1 MNALDIS
8 LSDMKTR
15 TEPGRLTEV
24 RVAGD
29 RAELRTPAAWAEL
42 TSIADGIVRVEWHPG
57 ENWQNAPTR
66 YVSSG
71 GPPPTV
77 GPAFSPR
84 RVACGDQPV
93 CSAGSSRRAG
103 LQPVRTRLD
112 TGSLTI
118 EYATNPLHLRFHG
131 VQGPLLAESSKTP
144 PAYGSTGVAITW
156 EIARTDRIYGLGQN
170 AFVELNRVG
179 QVRRMAADHAA
190 CDGGDVPIA
199 FFISTGG
206 YGVVVDNPHL
216 AEFDLR
222 RPGRITFR
230 STGGY
235 ISYFVLA
242 GPGLDDVLRRY
253 VHLTGRPSLPPRWM
267 FGPSFCRIPGGPVA
281 GYRTANE
288 VMQTA
293 RTLRRRGI
301 PADALILDF
310 QWEKHIGDLRWDRR
324 HFLRA
329 RTMLRELDRQ
339 GLKTLVI
346 MKPAVNVTACTA
358 QEVVRR
364 RLVFDRLDGSPHAC
378 NFHRGQSYFLD
389 VFNPRTRRW
398 YAEQLRRLLADGVAG
413 WWTDEGDWLG
423 YLSQSVRDLSRS
435 PAAMR
440 NLYGDA
446 WCAAIDK
453 AQRSVTRNRV
463 VNITR
468 SVRIGSQRHGTIV
481 WSGDVSPTWECLA
494 AQIQMGLNM
503 GLSGVPF
510 WTTDGGGFEGPL
522 SRELYV
528 RWAQFAAFS
537 PITRFHGCG
546 PREPW
551 HFGPRA
557 EAAVRHIL
565 EWRMRLLPYIYSTA
579 RQAYEAGLPM
589 MRPMAWL
596 DPRDR
601 HFAGLAS
608 QYLFGDAL
616 LVRPVTQP
624 LAHIRK
630 SGGTV
635 RTDLTAGPWYDFWTN
650 DRVWPPAGHGRRAGK
665 PAVSTPASLGRIPVF
680 VRGPALVPLAHTAP
694 CTRDQS
700 WDALTLRVYTG
711 DPRSAWQADFTLYE
725 DDGTTTDY
733 EKGQCFQTRL
743 HASCEPGAAISL
755 TIAPDRRHRPYVP
768 KQRQWRI
775 ELIGLPAK
783 PVIRINHEPLPVQ
796 KRGTAWLVR
805 LPRAGTTRH
814 LTLEAR

>member
-8 LSDMKTR
+8 LSDMKIR
-15 TEPGRLTEV
+15 TEPGGLTEV
-24 RVAGD
+24 RVTGA

-42 TSIADGIVRVEWHPG
+42 TSITDGIVRVEWHPG
-57 ENWQNAPTR
+57 ENWQNPPTR
-66 YVSSG
+66 YLRPSPDVTAPASFVGPASSVE
-71 GPPPTV
+71 PASSV
-77 GPAFSPR
+77 GPAF
-84 RVACGDQPV
+84 QPV
-93 CSAGSSRRAG
+93 QA
-103 LQPVRTRLD
+103 RLD
-112 TGSLTI
+112 AGSLTI
-118 EYATNPLHLRFHG
+118 EYATNPLHLRFRG
-131 VQGPLLAESSKTP
+131 VQGPLVAESSKAP

-170 AFVELNRVG
+170 AFVNLNRVG
-179 QVRRMAADHAA
+179 QVRTMAADHKAR
-190 CDGGDVPIA
+190 DGGDVPIA
-199 FFISTGG
+199 LFISTGG

-216 AEFDLR
+216 AQFDLR
-222 RPGRITFR
+222 QPGRITFH
-230 STGGY
+230 SSGGY

-242 GPGLDDVLRRY
+242 GPSLGDVLRRY
-253 VHLTGRPSLPPRWM
+253 VRLTGRPSLPPKWM

-301 PADALILDF
+301 PADVLILDF
-310 QWEKHIGDLRWDRR
+310 QWEEHIGDLRWDRR
-324 HFLRA
+324 HFRRA
-329 RTMLRELDRQ
+329 RRMLRELDRQ
-339 GLKTLVI
+339 GLQTLVI
-346 MKPAVNVTACTA
+346 LKPAVNVTARTA
-358 QEVVRR
+358 PEVVRR
-364 RLVFDRLDGSPHAC
+364 RLVLDRLDGSPHAC
-378 NFHRGQSYFLD
+378 NFHRGRSHFLD

-398 YAEQLRRLLADGVAG
+398 YAQQLRQLLADGVAG

-435 PAAMR
+435 PTAMR

-453 AQRSVTRNRV
+453 AQRSVTRKRV

-468 SVRIGSQRHGTIV
+468 SVRIGSQRHGIIV

-557 EAAVRHIL
+557 EAAVRDVL
-565 EWRMRLLPYIYSTA
+565 EWRMRLLPYVYSTA
-579 RQAYEAGLPM
+579 WQAHDAGCPM

-596 DPRDR
+596 DARDR
-601 HFAGLAS
+601 RFASLAS
-608 QYLFGDAL
+608 QYMLGDSL
-616 LVRPVTQP
+616 LVRPVTEP
-624 LAHIRK
+624 LARIRR

-635 RTDLTAGPWYDFWTN
+635 RTELTPGTWYDFWMN
-650 DRVWPPAGHGRRAGK
+650 DRVWPQATRGRRASR
-665 PAVSTPASLGRIPVF
+665 PAVSTAAPLGRIPVF
-680 VRGPALVPLAHTAP
+680 VRGPALVPLADTAA
-694 CTRDQS
+694 CTRHQS
-700 WDALTLRVYTG
+700 WDALTLRVYAG
-711 DPRSAWQADFTLYE
+711 DPRSAWQADFVLYE

-733 EKGQCFQTRL
+733 EMGQCFQTRL
-743 HASCEPGAAISL
+743 HASYEPGAAISL
-755 TIAPDRRHRPYVP
+755 TIDPDRRHRTCAPRH
-768 KQRQWRI
+768 RQWLI

-783 PVIRINHEPLPVQ
+783 PTVRMAGNALPVSKARSAWVIRVPKAASTRPV
-796 KRGTAWLVR
+796 KMELSI
-805 LPRAGTTRH
+805 
-814 LTLEAR
+814 